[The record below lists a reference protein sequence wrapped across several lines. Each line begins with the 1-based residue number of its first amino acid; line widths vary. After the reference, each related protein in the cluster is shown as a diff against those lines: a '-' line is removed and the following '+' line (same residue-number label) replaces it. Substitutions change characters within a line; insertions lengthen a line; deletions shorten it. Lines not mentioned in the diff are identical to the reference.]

1 MKRESERRKRAFV
14 FLTHAH
20 TFFLLQRARRG
31 PHSYTDLHLKLR
43 EENQAQNKQICEK
56 HVKRPLLQT
65 PTNMAGCYKT
75 TAKRDFLEK

>member
-1 MKRESERRKRAFV
+1 MKRERRKGAFV
-14 FLTHAH
+14 FLAPCAH
-20 TFFLLQRARRG
+20 FFSLARRS

-56 HVKRPLLQT
+56 HVKRPLSET

-75 TAKRDFLEK
+75 TAKRVFLEK